1 MNRRIALVTG
11 ASRGI
16 GRAVAMRIAE
26 DGYHVIIN
34 YKENDVK
41 ADEVEKSIKGKGGS
55 CERFKADVSDF
66 DCVKNMFEYIL
77 GEYSRIDVLVNNAG
91 IAKSAQIQDI
101 SPEWWGEIFATN
113 VNGTFH
119 CCKLAAPSMISAKSG
134 CIINIASIW
143 GVVGASCESDYS
155 ATKGAILAFSK
166 ALAKELGYSGIR
178 VNVIAPGAVDT
189 DMLSQLPPEAI
200 DAAIAETPAGRIAK
214 PHEIGELAAFLISDK
229 AEFINGQVISPNGGF
244 VII

>member
-77 GEYSRIDVLVNNAG
+77 GEYSRIQ
-91 IAKSAQIQDI
+91 SFY
-101 SPEWWGEIFATN
+101 SSRFSFYYYS
-113 VNGTFH
+113 TF
-119 CCKLAAPSMISAKSG
+119 
-134 CIINIASIW
+134 
-143 GVVGASCESDYS
+143 
-155 ATKGAILAFSK
+155 
-166 ALAKELGYSGIR
+166 
-178 VNVIAPGAVDT
+178 
-189 DMLSQLPPEAI
+189 
-200 DAAIAETPAGRIAK
+200 
-214 PHEIGELAAFLISDK
+214 
-229 AEFINGQVISPNGGF
+229 
-244 VII
+244 